1 MTGGEK
7 AEGDPAQRLGS
18 ALRAL
23 QRRSGRTLRS
33 LEEEILISDSSL
45 SRYFCGSTVPQWAA
59 VEDLCRALGAD
70 PLQYRRLW
78 EAADRSQARQPADA
92 GPSGQPGSA
101 VRRRLRTLRTGLR
114 SRWAYATAG
123 TLTGAVLGA
132 VLTSF
137 VLPPSQPAAP
147 GSRYAQAAGKGAA
160 PQHEAGSA
168 DLSRI
173 FVSRATGACLD
184 DSLDKKLR
192 TYECNG
198 LSYQRWTVHAFPNG
212 TRQLRNHATGAC
224 LEHSGAGL
232 RAVACATAAT
242 PPQSWSV
249 TKWPDDAVELRN
261 KATGACL
268 DDATDAG
275 LRALPCDRDRH
286 QKWG

>member
-23 QRRSGRTLRS
+23 QQRSGRPLRS
-33 LEEEILISDSSL
+33 LQDEVRISDSSL
-45 SRYFCGSTVPQWAA
+45 SRYFCGSTVPQWAV

-70 PLQYRRLW
+70 PLTYRTLW
-78 EAADRSQARQPADA
+78 EAADGNQTRRPAEA
-92 GPSGQPGSA
+92 GPSDGPASA
-101 VRRRLRTLRTGLR
+101 VRRRLRTLRTGL
-114 SRWAYATAG
+114 SGRWAFATAG
-123 TLTGAVLGA
+123 ILTGAVLGG
-132 VLTSF
+132 VLTSY
-137 VLPPSQPAAP
+137 VLPPARPAAP
-147 GSRYAQAAGKGAA
+147 VSPYAQAAGKGAA
-160 PQHEAGSA
+160 PQHEAASA
-168 DLSRI
+168 ELSRI

-192 TYECNG
+192 TYDCNG
-198 LSYQRWTVHAFPNG
+198 LSYQRWSVHAFPDG

-224 LEHSGAGL
+224 LEHGSAGL
-232 RAVACATAAT
+232 RAVACSTAAT

-249 TKWPDDAVELRN
+249 TRWPDDAVELRN

-275 LRALPCDRDRH
+275 LRALPCNRDRH